1 MKKETEYLLK
11 YIHND
16 TYKML
21 LDKQKYRL
29 EEIGNHRRDMELN
42 IRYLLNF
49 GVKHID
55 YVVLER
61 LDDLLLSHHD
71 FIKKMQEYETNFSRD
86 EVMNLLENS

>member
-1 MKKETEYLLK
+1 MQKETEYLLK

-16 TYKML
+16 TYKIL
-21 LDKQKYRL
+21 LDRQRYRL
-29 EEIGNHRRDMELN
+29 EEIKNNRRDMELN

-61 LDDLLLSHHD
+61 LDDLLLTHHD
-71 FIKKMQEYETNFSRD
+71 FIKKMQEYEENFNHD